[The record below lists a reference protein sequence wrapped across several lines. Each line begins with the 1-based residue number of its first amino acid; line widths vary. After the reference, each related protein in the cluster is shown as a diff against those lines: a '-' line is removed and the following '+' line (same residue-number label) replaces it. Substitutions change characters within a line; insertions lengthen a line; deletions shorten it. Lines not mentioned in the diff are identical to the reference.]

1 MVILGFDPGSR
12 KMGYAVLN
20 VQGRKIIY
28 LDSGVLRFDH
38 IPSFIERPAEIYE
51 AAKKVVENCCPDE
64 IACETPI
71 YAKSPTALIKL
82 SQARGALLAAVAQTH
97 RGRIF
102 EYSPNLVKA
111 TVTGHGLADK
121 ENVRKC
127 LDMLVGKV
135 AYATHD
141 ESDAVAIAF
150 CHAIHRTQA
159 LGLSVA
165 GALTKSRKTK
175 KGTGLAACLE
185 HMIPKRIES

>member
-12 KMGYAVLN
+12 KMGYAALK
-20 VQGRKIIY
+20 VQGHKIIY

-51 AAKKVVENCCPDE
+51 AAKKVVEKCCPDE

-97 RGRIF
+97 RGKIF

-127 LDMLVGKV
+127 LDMLVGKIT
-135 AYATHD
+135 YETYD

-150 CHAIHRTQA
+150 CHAILRTQS
-159 LGLSVA
+159 LGLA
-165 GALTKSRKTK
+165 GAETLTKSRKAK
-175 KGTGLAACLE
+175 NGRGLAVCLE
-185 HMIPKRIES
+185 HMIAKRLES